1 MRCDRKLD
9 LVNVDSEHLEDA
21 MMQKDPTKYHEAWN
35 IVARVSG
42 VRTPICGIDRTF
54 IAEYTN
60 VWPPDTCSWWVR
72 V

>member
-42 VRTPICGIDRTF
+42 VRPPTCRVYRTS

-60 VWPPDTCSWWVR
+60 I
-72 V
+72 